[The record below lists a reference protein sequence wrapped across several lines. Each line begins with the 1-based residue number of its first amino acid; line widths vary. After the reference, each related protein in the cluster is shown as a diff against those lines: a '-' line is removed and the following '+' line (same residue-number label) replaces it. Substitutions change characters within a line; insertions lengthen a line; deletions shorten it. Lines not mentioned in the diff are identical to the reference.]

1 MKKMKKMTEEL
12 EIKKSQ
18 TDRLL
23 FEFVPPVIAEALRS
37 AKPVPAQ
44 EFPDCSVIFTDIPDF
59 FTISVNCTP
68 KQIIE
73 VVTDLFHRFDRIIEK
88 HKGYKVLSL
97 MDSYLI
103 VGGVPNANQYH
114 CEDSL
119 NLALGLLFEA
129 RQVVVPKLEQRVRVR
144 IGVHCGPVVAGIV
157 SQQKP
162 RFCVLGNTVN
172 ITKTICSHSLPGK
185 ALISNAVRAMVT
197 KNLKSIFVFNPNGYI
212 ELPSGKILT
221 HFLEKNEKSSVWDI
235 VDRNKETNDSIDG
248 YRELHSND
256 GDTEW
261 HEATAAAYRVISVV
275 SAMDPKPSE
284 TRKAL
289 TRLRSVKRKFRAVQ
303 SNDSGVSVG
312 EPNVESTV
320 CSIS

>member
-1 MKKMKKMTEEL
+1 
-12 EIKKSQ
+12 
-18 TDRLL
+18 
-23 FEFVPPVIAEALRS
+23 
-37 AKPVPAQ
+37 
-44 EFPDCSVIFTDIPDF
+44 
-59 FTISVNCTP
+59 
-68 KQIIE
+68 
-73 VVTDLFHRFDRIIEK
+73 
-88 HKGYKVLSL
+88 

-129 RQVVVPKLEQRVRVR
+129 RQVQVPKLEQMVRLR

-172 ITKTICSHSLPGK
+172 ITKTICSHSSPGK
-185 ALISNAVRAMVT
+185 ALVSNAVRSLVTKVCIPPHVTLFTFRMVT
-197 KNLKSIFVFNPNGYI
+197 KNLKSIFHFNANGYI
-212 ELPSGKILT
+212 DLPSGKMLT

-235 VDRNKETNDSIDG
+235 VDRDKATNDSIDG
-248 YRELHSND
+248 YRELHSEE
-256 GDTEW
+256 GVSEW
-261 HEATAAAYRVISVV
+261 QEATAAAYRVISVSWRPSTV
-275 SAMDPKPSE
+275 SIWAFQVVDALDNKKSR

-289 TRLRSVKRKFRAVQ
+289 TRLRSVKRKFRTIQ
-303 SNDSGVSVG
+303 SNDSGVSVS
-312 EPNVESTV
+312 EPNVESAV